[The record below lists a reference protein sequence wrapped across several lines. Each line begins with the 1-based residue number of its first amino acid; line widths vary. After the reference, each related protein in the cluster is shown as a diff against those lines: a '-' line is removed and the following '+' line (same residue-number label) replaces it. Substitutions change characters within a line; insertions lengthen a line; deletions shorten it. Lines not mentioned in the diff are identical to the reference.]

1 MPTSKNRLAP
11 AAARSGR
18 FTAPRRR
25 GDAMNRR
32 CEDRPGAVRDPGHE
46 AVRTIAFDVG
56 KYGRYLL
63 ADAGRTDALP
73 GFITSPQRHRLAFY
87 EIALVEAGHGHL
99 DIDGAPLQVRP
110 YRVIVTAPG
119 ESRSW
124 RLDDAGL
131 RASVA
136 FFDARWLDDVAGDL
150 AHDATFPVLG
160 APRVARSLALPQRDF
175 SRMVRVVDDMRDEL
189 ADARADSV
197 HVLRAQFLQLLLLL
211 QRHGAGSMPQVRD
224 AAFDVARRFR
234 RLVDQRFAVW
244 PDVADYAKE
253 MRISPRH
260 LNACVKRSTGRT
272 ASGVIHDRLVVESQR
287 RLLSTREP
295 VAAIAEALGF
305 CDASY
310 FVRFFR
316 RQTGCTPAEFRRH
329 RGSPIVDRIT
339 D

>member
-1 MPTSKNRLAP
+1 MTAMERESGD
-11 AAARSGR
+11 RSGV
-18 FTAPRRR
+18 RRAA
-25 GDAMNRR
+25 G
-32 CEDRPGAVRDPGHE
+32 EPVRD
-46 AVRTIAFDVG
+46 IAFDVR

-73 GFITSPQRHRLAFY
+73 GFITSPQRHRLTFY
-87 EIALVEAGHGHL
+87 EIALVEAGCGYL

-124 RLDDAGL
+124 HVDHARL

-136 FFDARWLDDVAGDL
+136 FFDPRWLEQVGGDPS
-150 AHDATFPVLG
+150 HDATFPVLG
-160 APRVARSLALPQRDF
+160 APRAARSLALPQRDF

-189 ADARADSV
+189 GSARADSV
-197 HVLRAQFLQLLLLL
+197 EVLRAQFQQLLLLL
-211 QRHGAGSMPQVRD
+211 QRHGTGSTQQPRD
-224 AAFDVARRFR
+224 AAFEIARQFR

-244 PDVADYAKE
+244 PDVADYARE
-253 MRISPRH
+253 MRVSPRH

-272 ASGVIHDRLVVESQR
+272 ASAVIHDRLVAESQR

-295 VAAIAEALGF
+295 VAGIAEALGF

-316 RQTGCTPAEFRRH
+316 RQTGCTPAAFRRH
-329 RGSPIVDRIT
+329 RGSPIVDRVN